1 MFFYKIKD
9 KILISQS
16 EYNKLNRISESE
28 AKESKGIIYV
38 LNPANPLKSRR
49 NFCISDSSLIFL
61 KKEGIHLL
69 QKSKKI
75 DYDLPQWLNQRIKE
89 KRVSSLNTEY
99 PNWQGLI
106 KE

>member
-1 MFFYKIKD
+1 MFFHKLKD

-49 NFCISDSSLIFL
+49 NFCISDSSLIFF
-61 KKEGIHLL
+61 KKRGYPPAAKI
-69 QKSKKI
+69 QK
-75 DYDLPQWLNQRIKE
+75 D
-89 KRVSSLNTEY
+89 
-99 PNWQGLI
+99 
-106 KE
+106 